1 MAKSCS
7 LIAPDSFE
15 VAVVAH
21 RMVVGGRFRP
31 GSVTTRLDS
40 EDVPTPFATAVSTR
54 LIDAPPPLTARC
66 ADPTTYLSVLEQL
79 AYGIGNPGARQP
91 ASGTSRRCG
100 PTRGTMER
108 RVLDP
113 YVRGGRLLAPSG
125 ASWDALGTTLATLVE
140 QEGLVLAQT
149 SRSFIFDI
157 LIAHACREA
166 RAVLVSADM
175 RGLQRIAPLSS
186 LRLMPG
192 GALRCARPSMV
203 IRGRP
208 VSVWR
213 DTKAQRTLLAVP
225 RRVRGAKGD
234 GDSAAVRLEF
244 SL

>member
-1 MAKSCS
+1 
-7 LIAPDSFE
+7 
-15 VAVVAH
+15 
-21 RMVVGGRFRP
+21 
-31 GSVTTRLDS
+31 
-40 EDVPTPFATAVSTR
+40 
-54 LIDAPPPLTARC
+54 
-66 ADPTTYLSVLEQL
+66 
-79 AYGIGNPGARQP
+79 
-91 ASGTSRRCG
+91 
-100 PTRGTMER
+100 MER